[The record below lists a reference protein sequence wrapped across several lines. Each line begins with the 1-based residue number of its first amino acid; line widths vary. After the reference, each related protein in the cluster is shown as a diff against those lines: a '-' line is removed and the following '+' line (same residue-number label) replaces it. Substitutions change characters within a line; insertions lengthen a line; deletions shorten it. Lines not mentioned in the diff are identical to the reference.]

1 MIADHDDS
9 PRPFDKH
16 IPKLFFLFFLVVFIA
31 NGALIT
37 SAFNSWTGLVED
49 NHYEKGRHFNEE
61 LALKKQLIEGDL
73 VPRVGLET
81 GGTALTLKLEFTRM
95 PDAVSARLVRPIGEL
110 EAIAFPLKARSATEL
125 AATIDR
131 PQPGQWDLE
140 VVIEDGGS
148 RYETLTRHFVPQN

>member
-1 MIADHDDS
+1 MLYNLLFPLADD
-9 PRPFDKH
+9 FGFLN
-16 IPKLFFLFFLVVFIA
+16 LFRYITFRTG
-31 NGALIT
+31 GALIT
-37 SAFNSWTGLVED
+37 SAFNSWTGLVEE

-81 GGTALTLKLEFTRM
+81 DGEALTLKLEFTRM

-110 EAIAFPLKARSATEL
+110 EAIEFPLKARSATAL
-125 AATIDR
+125 RGTIDR

-140 VVIEDGGS
+140 LTIEDGGA
-148 RYETLTRHFVPQN
+148 RYETATRHFVSQN